1 MISIEKF
8 TFNPFQENSY
18 ILYDETKECVIID
31 PGCYSSEEKSTILK
45 FISENNLKPV
55 KLLNTHCHVDH
66 IQGNHIIAKTFN
78 LQLEAHKK
86 EIPILD
92 GSLAWGLQYGI
103 RGDISPEITVFLNE
117 GDTIKF
123 GNSKLEIIFVP
134 GHSPGHIAFISHKQK
149 FVINGDVLFQGSF
162 GRFDLPFGDVYV
174 LSKSIQEKIFTL
186 PDDYTV
192 YAGHMGETTI
202 GAEKMTNPILQY
214 PISKPQE
221 NE

>member
-18 ILYDETKECVIID
+18 ILYDETKECVVID
-31 PGCYSSEEKSTILK
+31 PGCYSSAEKSTMLK
-45 FISENNLKPV
+45 FISDNNLKPV

-78 LQLEAHKK
+78 LQLEAHEK
-86 EIPILD
+86 EIPILE
-92 GSLAWGLQYGI
+92 GSPAWGLQYGI
-103 RGDISPEITVFLNE
+103 TGDISPEITVFLNE

-123 GNSKLEIIFVP
+123 GHSKLEIIFVP

-174 LSKSIQEKIFTL
+174 LSKSIQEKMFTL
-186 PDDYTV
+186 PDDYIV

-214 PISKPQE
+214 PTSKPQ
-221 NE
+221 